1 MKKLMIAL
9 AAAATTVFAFG
20 AGTAE
25 GANRDTLV
33 NNFGGWTGT
42 SFEALTEG
50 SVNVGDIVGKDD
62 TGDQDGANKFWYSAA
77 TETDELGTITNEVA
91 GAGVSRP
98 DAFAKQN
105 LANTKSLQI
114 DTTSPLFRTALPNS
128 SGVQPVDIGDGIYLD
143 TLVKFTA
150 ADEVFGA
157 DALSNNVDKIA
168 IEYVEREDDETTG
181 DINEALTN
189 FVIRAGY
196 IATPSSIS
204 QKNYFAKVPAT
215 FNKDEWHRL
224 TVRTFADINGSGNV
238 GFVVYV
244 DEVALEYDDVSEEA
258 GVDLVATGLAAEFY
272 TDTYRALYPSAV
284 AGGDNK
290 STISS
295 VAFSGSGSIDDV
307 VFTTTKP
314 DFIAVNPD
322 VTVEW
327 DEHVATLTLNGETV
341 AGFVAG
347 ASGSTS
353 VTPTSGVVSVTA
365 TFADGYVYG
374 ACVTDGNGEWS
385 SSEKAFK
392 NLTPG
397 ETCSIVSM
405 LPLFKVGDEY
415 FDNFED
421 ALEAA
426 VDTGTAQN
434 PATLQLMAD
443 CNSLLTFSE
452 GDIILD
458 LAGFDIQGGT
468 DADYSLIN
476 TGANL
481 TIINT
486 GDEASIKMPLGES
499 SIAMYQDAAGFTTVE
514 AGTFEGIILFNVD
527 YDETFPQTFM
537 LLKGG
542 KFIDPD
548 YAAESTFYLADC
560 VQSGLAATY
569 DSETGYVQVGGG
581 EEPPAPVIPTYALT
595 VPSVTGASA
604 EVTSNDVVVADLTAI
619 PSNTEVVV
627 TWTADSGYK
636 ITAGATE
643 TITMDGNKTAA
654 TPTVVAI
661 TYATLTITPV
671 ENCTIVVSNATEEV
685 ATGAKFDED
694 EAVQLTVY
702 RTPAEGYELDNCAAT
717 ETITMDQDQTVT
729 AAVKQSGGSNWPAGW
744 NDGTEPASMAKAFDD
759 WVAKN
764 DPTAENAEA
773 AFLVGVNVA
782 DYTSDLAAASISIV
796 GGKVVITGNY
806 DLTKINGAL
815 SVKMGDAPNALTTT
829 TAINELTDGAI
840 SLTPALGET
849 KKFYQLV
856 IGYPAN

>member
-1 MKKLMIAL
+1 MKKIMTIMASV
-9 AAAATTVFAFG
+9 ATTLFAFG
-20 AGTAE
+20 ALGDVSAPPAGFESYNSGDGFVPSVSE
-25 GANRDTLV
+25 G
-33 NNFGGWTGT
+33 
-42 SFEALTEG
+42 G
-50 SVNVGDIVGKDD
+50 STYWYASAVDD
-62 TGDQDGANKFWYSAA
+62 TNIITNYTASGASVPELATGVVRPDGMKENDAYPSNSNFLSLETSTPLFRSVQANSQDGAFTGS
-77 TETDELGTITNEVA
+77 TIGN
-91 GAGVSRP
+91 
-98 DAFAKQN
+98 
-105 LANTKSLQI
+105 
-114 DTTSPLFRTALPNS
+114 
-128 SGVQPVDIGDGIYLD
+128 GIYLD

-150 ADEVFGA
+150 AEDVFGA

-168 IEYVEREDDETTG
+168 IEYVEREDDDTT
-181 DINEALTN
+181 DENEALTN

-244 DEVALEYDDVSEEA
+244 DEVALEYEDVTEDA

-322 VTVEW
+322 VTVAW

-397 ETCSIVSM
+397 ETCSIVGM

-415 FDNFED
+415 FDSFED
-421 ALEAA
+421 ALDTA
-426 VDTGTAQN
+426 VETGTAQN

-443 CNSLLTFSE
+443 CDSLLTFSE
-452 GDIILD
+452 GNIILD
-458 LAGFDIQGGT
+458 LAGFDIQGGA

-476 TGANL
+476 AGANL
-481 TIINT
+481 IITNS
-486 GDEASIKMPLGES
+486 GAEASIKMPLNQS
-499 SIAMYQDAAGFTTVE
+499 STIAMYQDAAGFTTVE
-514 AGTFEGIILFNVD
+514 AGTFEGIILVNVD
-527 YDETFPQTFM
+527 YDETFPQTFV

-548 YAAESTFYLADC
+548 YAAESTFYLAGC
-560 VQSGLAATY
+560 VQSGLATTY
-569 DSETGYVQVGGG
+569 DSETGYVQIGG
-581 EEPPAPVIPTYALT
+581 ETPQPTTFALT
-595 VPSVTGASA
+595 TTGGANATITTDPADVSA
-604 EVTSNDVVVADLTAI
+604 LTGETEVTITATAAQDYTYDGVDLGTDWTYDSQTDAISMTTNISENTTVVVPDAVSEQSQEDWPEGQDLIDAEGKAAGDLFPGITNALATADAKAVATWAEANNVAYAAKGSILPEAFLLNCANTQAAIDEAAANFKVTAI
-619 PSNTEVVV
+619 
-627 TWTADSGYK
+627 
-636 ITAGATE
+636 
-643 TITMDGNKTAA
+643 
-654 TPTVVAI
+654 TVVGD
-661 TYATLTITPV
+661 TVTITP
-671 ENCTIVVSNATEEV
+671 A
-685 ATGAKFDED
+685 
-694 EAVQLTVY
+694 
-702 RTPAEGYELDNCAAT
+702 
-717 ETITMDQDQTVT
+717 
-729 AAVKQSGGSNWPAGW
+729 
-744 NDGTEPASMAKAFDD
+744 DG
-759 WVAKN
+759 
-764 DPTAENAEA
+764 
-773 AFLVGVNVA
+773 A
-782 DYTSDLAAASISIV
+782 DY
-796 GGKVVITGNY
+796 GNGKVVIEGTA
-806 DLTKINGAL
+806 TL
-815 SVKMGDAPNALTTT
+815 SPISWHEK
-829 TAINELTDGAI
+829 TDGDHFFRA
-840 SLTPALGET
+840 T
-849 KKFYQLV
+849 LV
-856 IGYPAN
+856 VKPVAVP